1 MPAPCVCVSP
11 VTVHWP
17 ALATPGPGAGL
28 GRSSSQTLT
37 PTPHG
42 HADCRLAVTTY
53 LVKLGCEKY
62 FRRFW

>member
-37 PTPHG
+37 PTPPG
-42 HADCRLAVTTY
+42 HADLLLLHILSSYVVRNI
-53 LVKLGCEKY
+53 
-62 FRRFW
+62 